1 MGLIEIFYGVFGLWV
16 VLLVA
21 AMVHLKSFLSSQ
33 RFISTFT
40 DIEDFKKVAR
50 L

>member
-21 AMVHLKSFLSSQ
+21 AMVHLKSFLSSH